1 LKSLKLLFLISSL
14 LAFCFNNHSAKSNS
28 SDIDSTQIKIL
39 FLGNSFTGWNDMP
52 EMLNELTKNSTHIIY
67 VGKYLWYGGS
77 LFEISNADT
86 VQSIINSLNWDFVIL
101 QGSPYRFA
109 YPEDFSVTYPLLT
122 ALANFKE
129 MIENNNPSTETI
141 LFMPWAYK
149 DGQYWEESDP
159 DDYKQMQLKVYKNSI
174 LMAKEFDFKI
184 APVGWAWDKIVNA
197 EEGIELFQ
205 QDLTHPTV
213 EGSYL
218 TACVI
223 FSTLFR
229 EELKNNPYTNNI
241 SKDIAEYLQSVA
253 TATVFGELEN
263 WNLLTNVAHQE
274 IVQFELEQNYPNPF
288 NSQTTISFTLLERSF
303 VKLSLYNSIG
313 EKVKTLL
320 NSDIS
325 KGTHTLLFDAE
336 YLATGIYFYRIQTNG
351 NSSTK
356 RMIYLK

>member
-1 LKSLKLLFLISSL
+1 MRSLKLLLLISL
-14 LAFCFNNHSAKSNS
+14 FLVFCFSNHSAKNNS
-28 SDIDSTQIKIL
+28 ITPDSLQTKVL
-39 FLGNSFTGWNDMP
+39 FFGNSFTGWNDMP
-52 EMLNELTKNSTHIIY
+52 EMLKELTKNSSHNIY
-67 VGKYLWYGGS
+67 IDKYLWYGGS
-77 LFEISNADT
+77 LFELSNADT
-86 VQSIINSLNWDFVIL
+86 VQSMINLLDWDFVIL

-109 YPEDFSVTYPLLT
+109 YPEDFSVTYPLMT
-122 ALANFKE
+122 ALKNFKE
-129 MIENNNPSTETI
+129 MISANDSSTETI

-149 DGQYWEESDP
+149 DGQYWEEADP
-159 DDYKQMQLKVYKNSI
+159 DNYKQMQLKVYQNSI
-174 LMAKEFDFKI
+174 HMAKEFDFKI

-205 QDLTHPTV
+205 QDLTHPTI

-223 FSTLFR
+223 FSTIFR
-229 EELKNNPYTNNI
+229 EEVKNNPYIYNI

-253 TATVFGELEN
+253 TTTVFGELEN

-303 VKLSLYNSIG
+303 VNLSLYNSIG

-320 NSDIS
+320 NSEIS
-325 KGTHTLLFDAE
+325 KGKHTLLFDVE
-336 YLATGIYFYRIQTNG
+336 FLANGIYFYRIQTDG
-351 NSSTK
+351 KSMTK
-356 RMIYLK
+356 RMVYLK